1 MAWDDKFLVRTSK
14 TCFCSCKHHPG
25 YYVPMSYLFYNWKFR
40 SSLRPNN
47 ILLCGWTSFL
57 FMILPSRL
65 QCSGR
70 MGVTQAKPSRQ
81 LKLSRSLGS
90 RETKAGRVFKTE
102 YLRGKSLHLEEIL
115 EVHGMFSLRY
125 SARHWSVCKESTPK
139 RHQRIKLF
147 PDNCLITK
155 LENMYRNIKLLNT
168 QHSKIHNVWHP
179 VRNY

>member
-1 MAWDDKFLVRTSK
+1 MVVKYEMR
-14 TCFCSCKHHPG
+14 HE
-25 YYVPMSYLFYNWKFR
+25 NI
-40 SSLRPNN
+40 LRPYWRFENSGK
-47 ILLCGWTSFL
+47 LLHIKQECDKIRYSF
-57 FMILPSRL
+57 FFFKILPSRL